1 MKQYF
6 VRTLLLAMS
15 ILLMGCGGGG
25 NENASTG
32 TVALAIS
39 GTPTPS
45 VRQGEAFQ
53 FTPTTLGTGLTFS
66 IQNKPDWMS
75 FDSTSGQ
82 LSGTPTS
89 ADVGV
94 YTDIRISVTN
104 GDIRATLGD
113 FNITVKSASVILSW
127 TAPTTRADGTV
138 LDMTEIGGYKVYTG
152 SSVTDLTLVANVSD
166 PYTMKY
172 EFNALGEGIHYFAVS
187 AYNTSGVESSM
198 SVVVSKTI

>member
-1 MKQYF
+1 MRQYF

-15 ILLMGCGGGG
+15 ISLIGCGGGG
-25 NENASTG
+25 NENTSTG
-32 TVALAIS
+32 SVALAIS
-39 GTPTPS
+39 GSPTPS
-45 VRQGEAFQ
+45 VKQGEAFQ
-53 FTPTTLGTGLTFS
+53 FTPATLGTGLNFS

-82 LSGTPTS
+82 LSGIPTS

-94 YTDIRISVTN
+94 YTGIRISVTN
-104 GDIRATLGD
+104 GDTTATLGD

-127 TAPTTRADGTV
+127 AAPVSRADGAAI
-138 LDMTEIGGYKVYTG
+138 DMTEIGGYKVYTG
-152 SSVTDLTLVANVSD
+152 SSATDLTLVANVSD

-187 AYNTSGVESSM
+187 AYSTSGVESSM
-198 SVVVSKTI
+198 SVVVRKTI